1 MKQSVD
7 ELAEGRALMRTNLW
21 RILWVSIVVATMSA
35 SVLGAAAW
43 LRVAVIGL
51 VSLLV
56 HRGRRGALW
65 LLGVLTVFAG
75 TGMVVVALVRG
86 ELDWTTRVMFGVLG
100 AAQALSFVI
109 LFKAPEVRRFMEH
122 QRDLAGGSGHAG
134 HP

>member
-1 MKQSVD
+1 MEPPRD

-35 SVLGAAAW
+35 SVLGATAW
-43 LRVAVIGL
+43 LRVVVIGL
-51 VSLLV
+51 VSVLV

-65 LLGVLTVFAG
+65 LLGLLTVFAG
-75 TGMVVVALVRG
+75 IGMVVVALLRP
-86 ELDWTTRVMFGVLG
+86 ELDWTVRVMFAVLG
-100 AAQALSFVI
+100 AAQALSFLI

-122 QRDLAGGSGHAG
+122 QRALAGGGHAG